1 MRINSLIAMLPDLAV
16 LVRVVDAGSFSAAA
30 RQLGTTPSSL
40 SRQVA
45 RLEAAL
51 AVRLLERTT
60 RSLRLTDAGADAYR
74 HACEMLAA
82 ARAASA
88 VSGGTAESPRGLLR
102 VSAPKALARQ
112 VVHPL
117 IPDYLR
123 RYPEVDLQ
131 LMLLDRDTDLIAD
144 NVDLALRL
152 TDAPPPG
159 LSARPLMYVRQ
170 LLCASPGYLAERGT
184 PMHPMGLASHDCL
197 YLGEVDGD
205 NLWRFRRGEET
216 AEIRVRGR
224 YIANHTEVRRE
235 GIEAG
240 FGIGSLPDFAAKP
253 ALEAGSIVQVL
264 QDWRLQSAYQG
275 TIWALYLPG
284 RHPAPRIRT
293 FIDHLMDK
301 LGLTENAISAPP
313 SHVQGGLHSD
323 VPGRHDDRYGRPGTP
338 A

>member
-1 MRINSLIAMLPDLAV
+1 MRTNSLIAMLPDLAV

-30 RQLGTTPSSL
+30 RQLGTTPSAL

-51 AVRLLERTT
+51 SVRLLERTT
-60 RSLRLTDAGADAYR
+60 RSLRLTGAGADAYS
-74 HACEMLAA
+74 HACDMLAA

-88 VSGGTAESPRGLLR
+88 VSEGTAETPRGLLR
-102 VSAPKALARQ
+102 ISAPKAFARQ

-117 IPDYLR
+117 VPEFLR
-123 RYPEVDLQ
+123 RNPDVAVH
-131 LMLLDRDTDLIAD
+131 LMLLDRETDLIAD
-144 NVDLALRL
+144 NVDLALRV

-159 LSARPLMYVRQ
+159 LAARPLMQVRQ
-170 LLCASPGYLAERGT
+170 LLCASPAYLAERGT
-184 PMHPMGLASHDCL
+184 PAHPMALASHDCL

-240 FGIGSLPDFAAKP
+240 FGIGSLPDFAARL
-253 ALEAGSIVQVL
+253 ALDAGRIVRVL
-264 QDWRLQSAYQG
+264 PDWSLQAAYQG
-275 TIWALYLPG
+275 TVWALYLPG
-284 RHPAPRIRT
+284 RHPAPRIRA
-293 FIDHLMDK
+293 FIDHMVDRLE
-301 LGLTENAISAPP
+301 LAQLPPSAPP
-313 SHVQGGLHSD
+313 GPEPKQE
-323 VPGRHDDRYGRPGTP
+323 
-338 A
+338 